1 MGHLTRE
8 VVDDRRLTRQ
18 RIATRLLAVQFFPYH
33 SQTFDHGLL
42 RLPSQDF
49 GFVLIRR
56 TIVRDALIIMRG
68 AKYWLGAVPELTHYP
83 SVVQL
88 SAPRKFALT
97 PAKLGEAPY
106 QQLRERLAH
115 D

>member
-18 RIATRLLAVQFFPYH
+18 RIAARLLAVQFFPYH

-49 GFVLIRR
+49 GFALVRR
-56 TIVRDALIIMRG
+56 AIARDALIIMRG
-68 AKYWLGAVPELTHYP
+68 AKYWLGAVPELAHHS
-83 SVVQL
+83 SVAQL
-88 SAPRKFALT
+88 NGPVNAALT
-97 PAKLGEAPY
+97 PGNVGALAY
-106 QQLRERLAH
+106 QDLRKRLAE